1 MCQLGA
7 PELAHQA
14 LPLDMKLQEHKGD
27 GEILQHRE
35 QQQQQQQQLGSDKNQ
50 LPEESKNR
58 KRKRNTVPYYKLYQ
72 YADLVDVVLMVLGT
86 LAAISNGL
94 ILPALF
100 IVQERVVNSFANLE
114 SNPQLLYKRT
124 CKVC

>member
-1 MCQLGA
+1 MGQLGA

-27 GEILQHRE
+27 GEIPQHRE
-35 QQQQQQQQLGSDKNQ
+35 QQQQQLGSDKNQ
-50 LPEESKNR
+50 LPEESKNH
-58 KRKRNTVPYYKLYQ
+58 KRKRNMVPYYKLYQ

-100 IVQERVVNSFANLE
+100 IVQERVVNSFRNLE

>member
-14 LPLDMKLQEHKGD
+14 LPLDMKLREHKGD

-35 QQQQQQQQLGSDKNQ
+35 QQQQQQLGSDKKQ
-50 LPEESKNR
+50 LPEESKNH

-72 YADLVDVVLMVLGT
+72 YADLVDVVLMVVGT

-100 IVQERVVNSFANLE
+100 IVQERVVNSFGNLE